1 MFVNVNKIY
10 GKLKELGLTVA
21 DAAEKMDID
30 RSTLYR
36 KLGNNGS
43 GLTVR
48 DAQLL
53 IEILKLN
60 NHRFFDQE
68 EISRACELLEIDG
81 DSVAQYFFTL
91 KVQSA

>member
-53 IEILKLN
+53 IEILKLTDQDAMEI
-60 NHRFFDQE
+60 FFARE
-68 EISRACELLEIDG
+68 
-81 DSVAQYFFTL
+81 VA
-91 KVQSA
+91 